1 MEQEKFLSLRWKII
15 IILLMGTV
23 LFGAVTLI
31 ITRIYL
37 TRLFTQSLIEQGEM
51 LGRTIGEVAAEKLI
65 EDDIVALKA
74 GIEKFRYLGNVRY
87 ILIEDF
93 NNQIITDTYNKKIP
107 KEIRNVQLF
116 QKNYENKTVVR
127 YIDVKSENSQV
138 YDIYVPIKEGL
149 LGFVRVGMNQE
160 WVQEKV
166 FQNLIY
172 LGLVFFIGSFLA
184 VIIIYIVVTSQI
196 TRPIA
201 VLTENANRISL
212 GEFDRPVRVTVKNE
226 IGVLAEAIE
235 RMRESLKTALE
246 KLRKKNQL

>member
-1 MEQEKFLSLRWKII
+1 MEQEKFLSLRWKIV
-15 IILLMGTV
+15 IILLTGMV
-23 LFGAVTLI
+23 LFCTVTLI
-31 ITRIYL
+31 VTRIYL
-37 TRLFTQSLIEQGEM
+37 NHLFTQSLIEQGEM

-74 GIEKFRYLGNVRY
+74 GIEKFRYLGNVQY

-107 KEIRNVQLF
+107 KEVRNVQLF

-127 YIDVKSENSQV
+127 YIDVTSENTHV

-149 LGFVRVGMNQE
+149 LGFVRVGMDQA
-160 WVQEKV
+160 WVREKV
-166 FQNLIY
+166 FRNLVY
-172 LGLVFFIGSFLA
+172 LGFVFFIGSLLA
-184 VIIIYIVVTSQI
+184 IIIIYIVVTSQI

-201 VLTENANRISL
+201 LLTESANRISL
-212 GEFDRPVRVTVKNE
+212 GEVDRPVQITVKNE
-226 IGVLAEAIE
+226 VGVLAEAIE

-246 KLRKKNQL
+246 KLRKKKQL